1 VEYTG
6 RENVGFGAAVGE
18 RKSGDGSNKFRVADV
33 LVGKVGR

>member
-18 RKSGDGSNKFRVADV
+18 RKSGDSGNKFRMADV
-33 LVGKVGR
+33 LVGR